1 MKLRI
6 RSLESNQTLKIEI
19 LNSSTLEQLK
29 QSLIARLSLPSS
41 SSSSSSSSS
50 ADSLFLS
57 LNRKDELCG
66 SWVQDSIQSLGVT
79 SGARDGEEL
88 ESRDPVEGIVV
99 LGDAQKGELIES
111 VSGVDEN
118 QGLGNAQK
126 DETLEFGERGDVRL
140 NVENTLKDETLEFDG
155 RVEVCQSSDG
165 EEEAVLESG
174 DEGANGVD
182 LMEVDEEK
190 RDVNESDKYSVPS
203 LLRRVLGK
211 ELEDRG
217 SYDDNRIL
225 VISVHAVLLES
236 GFVCYNPISGS
247 KVDGFH
253 RPDEWPS
260 SAFTMSLCYSL
271 PAILSLEVVETV
283 VVKFQSLG
291 KFVNV
296 YGSLL
301 KKGSGVYRVNLDKSC
316 FVPALSCVW
325 NNRDPIAARNERRG
339 FEETCLEVEVFEFWR
354 KLKDGLALPLL
365 IDLCEKAG
373 LLPPPCFMRL
383 STDLKLKI
391 LELLPGVSVARMACV
406 CTELRFL
413 SSNDDLWKKKFVE
426 EFGDGTSLR
435 NQGQNKWKATFA
447 SAWENWKNRKRTYS
461 RWVAPPGWLPIYPVI
476 RRDPYRAPFMI
487 GGGDDLASTFRIGG
501 DYDRVPGLGDRPH
514 LGPSRRYRW
523 PNCNLGGFNT

>member
-1 MKLRI
+1 MENPGNLGAQ
-6 RSLESNQTLKIEI
+6 LEL
-19 LNSSTLEQLK
+19 
-29 QSLIARLSLPSS
+29 
-41 SSSSSSSSS
+41 
-50 ADSLFLS
+50 
-57 LNRKDELCG
+57 
-66 SWVQDSIQSLGVT
+66 
-79 SGARDGEEL
+79 
-88 ESRDPVEGIVV
+88 RDPVEGIVV

-111 VSGVDEN
+111 VSCVDEN
-118 QGLGNAQK
+118 RRLGNAQK
-126 DETLEFGERGDVRL
+126 DETLEFGECGDVRL

-165 EEEAVLESG
+165 EEEAVMESR
-174 DEGANGVD
+174 DEGVYGVD
-182 LMEVDEEK
+182 LMEVDDEK
-190 RDVNESDKYSVPS
+190 RDVNQSGKYSVPS

-217 SYDDNRIL
+217 SCDDHRIL

-236 GFVCYNPISGS
+236 GFICYNLFSGS

-253 RPDEWPS
+253 LPDEWPS

-271 PAILSLEVVETV
+271 PAILSFEVVVE
-283 VVKFQSLG
+283 FQSLG
-291 KFVNV
+291 K
-296 YGSLL
+296 
-301 KKGSGVYRVNLDKSC
+301 
-316 FVPALSCVW
+316 
-325 NNRDPIAARNERRG
+325 DPIAARNEKSG

-354 KLKDGLALPLL
+354 KVKGGLALPLL
-365 IDLCEKAG
+365 VDLCEKAG

-406 CTELRFL
+406 CSELRFL
-413 SSNDDLWKKKFVE
+413 STNDDLWKKKFVE

-447 SAWENWKNRKRTYS
+447 STWENGKNRKRTYS

-487 GGGDDLASTFRIGG
+487 GRGDDLASPFIIGG

-514 LGPSRRYRW
+514 FGRSRQYSRL
-523 PNCNLGGFNT
+523 NCNLGDFNT